1 MIKELKIDEAQQV
14 APMQFN
20 TLTLEKNSVLV
31 ARIPQNGFYD
41 CEMMQALYK
50 ALKDRFP
57 MHQILV
63 LYDDVEFMANEAVV
77 RNLPV
82 SACYPA
88 DDELET
94 LDFRAKGEIDG
105 KVR

>member
-1 MIKELKIDEAQQV
+1 MIKEFNAELAQQDTS
-14 APMQFN
+14 MQLN

-63 LYDDVEFMANEAVV
+63 CYDDVEFMAIHDKGYMPERITCNEED
-77 RNLPV
+77 NP
-82 SACYPA
+82 Y
-88 DDELET
+88 
-94 LDFRAKGEIDG
+94 GY
-105 KVR
+105 

>member
-1 MIKELKIDEAQQV
+1 MIKELTSINETQASFNDT
-14 APMQFN
+14 MQLN

-41 CEMMQALYK
+41 YEMMQALYK

-63 LYDDVEFMANEAVV
+63 CYDDVEFMAIHDKGYKPERITCN
-77 RNLPV
+77 
-82 SACYPA
+82 
-88 DDELET
+88 DENPY
-94 LDFRAKGEIDG
+94 GY
-105 KVR
+105 

>member
-63 LYDDVEFMANEAVV
+63 LYDDVEFMAIHDKGYKPERITCN
-77 RNLPV
+77 
-82 SACYPA
+82 
-88 DDELET
+88 DENPY
-94 LDFRAKGEIDG
+94 GY
-105 KVR
+105 

>member
-1 MIKELKIDEAQQV
+1 MIKELDIKEAQLGT
-14 APMQFN
+14 PMQLN

-31 ARIPQNGFYD
+31 ARIPQNGGYD

-63 LYDDVEFMANEAVV
+63 CYDDVEFMAIHDKGYMPERITCN
-77 RNLPV
+77 
-82 SACYPA
+82 
-88 DDELET
+88 DENPY
-94 LDFRAKGEIDG
+94 GY
-105 KVR
+105 